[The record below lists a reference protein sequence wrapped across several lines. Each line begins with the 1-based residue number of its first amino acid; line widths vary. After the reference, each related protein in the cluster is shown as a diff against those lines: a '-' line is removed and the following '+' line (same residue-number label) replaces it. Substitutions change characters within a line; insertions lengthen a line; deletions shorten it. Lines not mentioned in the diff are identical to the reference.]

1 MIRHINFKFVFKVV
15 GLLCLFENAILL
27 ICLIIA
33 ALNKGDDLL
42 PFIYTMLAMVSVGLC
57 FSLLGKDAQIKKAG
71 RREGMLT
78 VTLTWVTLSLVGM
91 LPFIFGNYTHSLTDA
106 FFETMS
112 GFTTT
117 GATIFPDVESLPK
130 GILFW
135 RSIMQWQGGIGIVVF
150 TVALLPMLGAGS
162 AAAQIYN
169 AETTG
174 IIHDRFLPRIRQVA
188 RRLCGVY
195 IFNTAVLILLLWL
208 GPMSLFDAV
217 CHALTCISTG
227 GYSTH
232 NNSIADFNS
241 NYVEYVISLFMFIGS
256 FSITIQYFML
266 SGKPRK
272 FFQDEE
278 VRGFIFF
285 TLAIVVITMLW
296 LMYNGEYTT
305 IESNFR
311 HSLFQ
316 TYSIISSTGYTT
328 ANYFMWG
335 PFFWC
340 IAIIM
345 MIVCGCAGSTTG
357 GIKMSRYLVLM
368 KNLRNEFKKRTHPNL
383 LVPVRINGIVITGQ
397 LVSQVLAFAF
407 LYFMLILVG
416 IILLTLDG
424 MDFVEATGAAFS
436 SMGNI
441 GPGFG
446 QYSAHFASAN
456 DFSKWILSF
465 LMLTGR
471 LEIFTVITILHPA
484 FWRR

>member
-1 MIRHINFKFVFKVV
+1 MLQHINFKFVFKVV
-15 GLLCLFENAILL
+15 GTLCLSEILFLL
-27 ICLIIA
+27 ICLGISVYY
-33 ALNKGDDLL
+33 KGSDLL
-42 PFIYTMLAMVSVGLC
+42 PFVYTIGVMAAVGSC
-57 FSLLGKDAQIKKAG
+57 FYLLGCRARMNNAN

-78 VTLTWVTLSLVGM
+78 VTLTWLILSLVGM
-91 LPFIFGNYTHSLTDA
+91 LPFVFGGYTPSVTDA

-117 GATIFPDVESLPK
+117 GATIFPEVESLPR

-150 TVALLPMLGAGS
+150 TVGLLPMLGAGS
-162 AAAQIYN
+162 AVSQIYN

-195 IFNTAVLILLLWL
+195 ILSTTVLILLLWL
-208 GPMSLFDAV
+208 GPMGLFDAI
-217 CHALTCISTG
+217 CHAFTCISTG
-227 GYSTH
+227 GYSTR
-232 NNSIADFNS
+232 NGSIAEFQS
-241 NYVEYVISLFMFIGS
+241 SYIEYVTSFFMFYGS
-256 FSITIQYFML
+256 LSITLQYFL
-266 SGKPRK
+266 LVGKPGKLIR
-272 FFQDEE
+272 DEE
-278 VRGFIFF
+278 MRTFVVL
-285 TLAIVVITMLW
+285 TLCAVLITTLW
-296 LMYNGEYTT
+296 LLYRGEYPSL
-305 IESNFR
+305 EENFR
-311 HSLFQ
+311 HALFQ
-316 TYSIISSTGYTT
+316 TYSIISTTGYTT
-328 ANYFMWG
+328 ADYFSWG
-335 PFFWC
+335 PFFWS
-340 IAIIM
+340 IAIVM

-357 GIKMSRYLVLM
+357 GIKISRLVVLM

-383 LVPVRINGIVITGQ
+383 MVPVRINGIIITGQ

-407 LYFMLILVG
+407 LYFLLIFCS

-424 MDFVEATGAAFS
+424 MDFVAAVGS
-436 SMGNI
+436 AVSAMGNV

-446 QYSAHFASAN
+446 DYFGNFSQAG

-471 LEIFTVITILHPA
+471 LEVFTVISILHPA